1 MEQSG
6 FRVDGRCVPGGARG
20 GHKYR
25 QRSGRAQTGAWRPML
40 ALLVGWTL
48 LSVPAAAQAPGQAL
62 SGPIVVYNAGSLA
75 RPFKELLDAFRAA
88 NPGVTPAQENSG
100 SLEAARK
107 LTELHKIPDV
117 LAVAD
122 YNVID
127 DLLRPRYATWYAN
140 FARNAMVLAY
150 TDRSI
155 DAATIDS
162 TNWWKVLLKKG
173 VRAGHS
179 DPTLDPNGYR
189 TLIVLQLAERY
200 YREPGLAKRLD
211 AAMPSKYQRPKEAD
225 LTALLQAGEL
235 DYAWTYRSLAET
247 SGLRYVSLPRAID
260 LSDPLLAKEYEV
272 ATVRIPGTSRAGG
285 DSLLLRGEPIV
296 YALTIPVGAP
306 HPALAA
312 AFVRYAL
319 SPEGRAIVQRNG
331 FVVLASPIVIGTPPP
346 DVVSMYNPSPSPS
359 GSRQ

>member
-6 FRVDGRCVPGGARG
+6 FRGGCDAFRAAPGADTSIGNVPVGRKPGAHSG
-20 GHKYR
+20 GCPPR
-25 QRSGRAQTGAWRPML
+25 IVLDRVAAPVRAQ
-40 ALLVGWTL
+40 
-48 LSVPAAAQAPGQAL
+48 SL

-75 RPFKELLDAFRAA
+75 RPFKELLDAFRAS
-88 NPGVTPAQENSG
+88 NPGVIPAQENSG

-127 DLLRPRYATWYAN
+127 DLLRPKYAAWYAN
-140 FARNAMVLAY
+140 FARNAMVIAY

-162 TNWWKVLLKKG
+162 TNWWRVLLKKG
-173 VRAGHS
+173 VRTGHS
-179 DPTLDPNGYR
+179 DPALDPNGYR

-200 YREPGLAKRLD
+200 YREPGLARRLD
-211 AAMPSKYQRPKEAD
+211 AAMPPKYQRPKEAD

-247 SGLRYVSLPRAID
+247 SGLKYVSLPKAID
-260 LSDPLLAKEYEV
+260 LSDPLLAKEYET
-272 ATVRIPGTSRAGG
+272 ATVRVPGASRVGG
-285 DSLLLRGEPIV
+285 DSLTLRGEPIL

-306 HPALAA
+306 HRVVAE
-312 AFVRYAL
+312 AFVRFAL
-319 SPEGRAIVQRNG
+319 SPAGQAIVQKNG
-331 FVVLASPIVIGTPPP
+331 FVVLPVPIVVGTPPP

-359 GSRQ
+359 GSRP

>member
-6 FRVDGRCVPGGARG
+6 FRVGWRCVPGGARG

-25 QRSGRAQTGAWRPML
+25 QRPGRAQTGGASGL
-40 ALLVGWTL
+40 AALLV
-48 LSVPAAAQAPGQAL
+48 LSWAVSRRPRSLAQSL

-88 NPGVTPAQENSG
+88 NPGVIPAQENSG

-127 DLLRPRYATWYAN
+127 DLLRPKYATWYAN
-140 FARNAMVLAY
+140 FARNAMVIAY

-162 TNWWKVLLKKG
+162 TNWWRVLLKKG

-179 DPTLDPNGYR
+179 DPALDPNGYR

-200 YREPGLAKRLD
+200 YREPGLAQRLD
-211 AAMPSKYQRPKEAD
+211 AAMPPKYQRPKEAD

-247 SGLRYVSLPRAID
+247 NGLKYVSLPKAID
-260 LSDPLLAKEYEV
+260 LSDPLLAQG
-272 ATVRIPGTSRAGG
+272 VRNGDRPHPGRQPGWRRFADAARGTDRLCPDHPGRGAASRAGSRLRALRPVAG
-285 DSLLLRGEPIV
+285 GTRDRAEERLRG
-296 YALTIPVGAP
+296 AAGAGGRR
-306 HPALAA
+306 HAA
-312 AFVRYAL
+312 ARRRV
-319 SPEGRAIVQRNG
+319 
-331 FVVLASPIVIGTPPP
+331 
-346 DVVSMYNPSPSPS
+346 DV
-359 GSRQ
+359 

>member
-1 MEQSG
+1 MKQSG
-6 FRVDGRCVPGGARG
+6 FRGSWRCVPGGARG

-25 QRSGRAQTGAWRPML
+25 QRSCRAQTGAGWRL
-40 ALLVGWTL
+40 GTL
-48 LSVPAAAQAPGQAL
+48 LAIASIVPAAPAGAQAL
-62 SGPIVVYNAGSLA
+62 RGPIVVYNAGSLA

-107 LTELHKIPDV
+107 LTELNKVPDV

-127 DLLRPRYATWYAN
+127 DLLRPKYAAWYAT

-150 TDRSI
+150 TDRSL
-155 DAATIDS
+155 DAAEIDS
-162 TNWWKVLLKKG
+162 TNWWRVLLKKG

-179 DPTLDPNGYR
+179 DPALDPNGYR

-200 YREPGLAKRLD
+200 YQQPGLAGRLD
-211 AAMPSKYQRPKEAD
+211 AAMPPRYQRPKEAD

-247 SGLRYVSLPRAID
+247 NGLRYVTLPKAID
-260 LSDPLLAKEYEV
+260 LSDPALAKQYE
-272 ATVRIPGTSRAGG
+272 AASIRIPGANRAGG
-285 DSLLLRGEPIV
+285 DSLTLRGEPIV

-312 AFVRYAL
+312 AFVRFAL
-319 SPEGRAIVQRNG
+319 SAEGRAIIQRNG
-331 FVVLASPIVIGTPPP
+331 FVVLPVPMVVGTPPP
-346 DVVSMYNPSPSPS
+346 DVVSMYNPSPSPA
-359 GSRQ
+359 GSRP

>member
-6 FRVDGRCVPGGARG
+6 FRGGWRCVPGGARG

-25 QRSGRAQTGAWRPML
+25 QRSGRAQTGARRL
-40 ALLVGWTL
+40 AGLFLLAAGTL
-48 LSVPAAAQAPGQAL
+48 LPAPAAGQAL

-75 RPFKELLDAFRAA
+75 QPFKQLLDAFRVA
-88 NPGVTPAQENSG
+88 NPGVIPAQENSG

-122 YNVID
+122 YNVIA
-127 DLLRPRYATWYAN
+127 DLLRPKYATWYAS

-155 DAATIDS
+155 DAGTIDS
-162 TNWWKVLLKKG
+162 TNWWKVVLRKG
-173 VRAGHS
+173 VRTGHS
-179 DPTLDPNGYR
+179 DPALDPNGYR

-200 YREPGLAKRLD
+200 YREPGLASRLD
-211 AAMPSKYQRPKEAD
+211 AAMPPRYQRPKEAD

-235 DYAWTYRSLAET
+235 DYAWTYRSIART
-247 SGLRYVSLPRAID
+247 SGLRYVSQPRAID
-260 LSDPLLAKEYEV
+260 LSDPLLAAEYAM
-272 ATVRIPGTSRAGG
+272 ATVRVPGASRAGA
-285 DSLLLRGEPIV
+285 DSLSLRGEPIV

-312 AFVRYAL
+312 AFVRVAL
-319 SPEGRAIVQRNG
+319 SPAGRDIMQQNG
-331 FVVLASPIVIGTPPP
+331 FVLLASPLVAGTPPP

-359 GSRQ
+359 EPRQ

>member
-6 FRVDGRCVPGGARG
+6 FRGGWQCVPGGARG

-25 QRSGRAQTGAWRPML
+25 QRPGRAQTGAAIRAAVLL
-40 ALLVGWTL
+40 ALSWA
-48 LSVPAAAQAPGQAL
+48 VPVTPALGQSL
-62 SGPIVVYNAGSLA
+62 RGPIVVYNAGSLA
-75 RPFKELLDAFRAA
+75 LPFKELLDAFRAS
-88 NPGVTPAQENSG
+88 NPGVIPAQENSG

-117 LAVAD
+117 LGVAD

-127 DLLRPRYATWYAN
+127 DLLRPKYVTWYAN

-150 TDRSI
+150 TERSI

-162 TNWWKVLLKKG
+162 TNWWRVLLKKG

-179 DPTLDPNGYR
+179 DPALDPNGYR

-200 YREPGLAKRLD
+200 YREPGLAQRLD
-211 AAMPSKYQRPKEAD
+211 AAMPPKYQRPKEAD

-247 SGLRYVSLPRAID
+247 NGLKYLSLPKAID
-260 LSDPLLAKEYEV
+260 LSDPSLTQEYEK
-272 ATVRIPGTSRAGG
+272 ASVRIPGANRASG
-285 DSLLLRGEPIV
+285 DSLTLRGEPII

-312 AFVRYAL
+312 AFVRFTL
-319 SPEGRAIVQRNG
+319 SPAGRAILQKNG
-331 FVVLASPIVIGTPPP
+331 FVVLPVPVVVGTPPP

>member
-6 FRVDGRCVPGGARG
+6 FRGGWRCVPGGARG

-25 QRSGRAQTGAWRPML
+25 QRPGRAQTGGARRLAALL
-40 ALLVGWTL
+40 ALFWAGV
-48 LSVPAAAQAPGQAL
+48 AAPVLAQSL

-88 NPGVTPAQENSG
+88 NPGVVPAQENSG

-127 DLLRPRYATWYAN
+127 DLLRPTYATWYAN
-140 FARNAMVLAY
+140 FARNAMVIAY

-155 DAATIDS
+155 DAVTIDS
-162 TNWWKVLLKKG
+162 TNWWRVLLKNG

-179 DPTLDPNGYR
+179 DPALDPNGYR

-200 YREPGLAKRLD
+200 YREPGLARRLE
-211 AAMPSKYQRPKEAD
+211 AAMPPKYQRPKEAD

-247 SGLRYVSLPRAID
+247 NGLKYVSLPNAID
-260 LSDPLLAKEYEV
+260 LSDPLLAKEYET
-272 ATVRIPGTSRAGG
+272 ATVRIPGASRAGG
-285 DSLLLRGEPIV
+285 DSLTLRGEPIL

-306 HPALAA
+306 HPELAA
-312 AFVRYAL
+312 AFVRFAL
-319 SPEGRAIVQRNG
+319 SAEGRAIVQKNG
-331 FVVLASPIVIGTPPP
+331 FVVLSVPGVVGTPPP
-346 DVVSMYNPSPSPS
+346 DVVTMYNPSPSPS
-359 GSRQ
+359 GSRP

>member
-1 MEQSG
+1 MKQSG
-6 FRVDGRCVPGGARG
+6 FRGGWGCVPGGARG

-25 QRSGRAQTGAWRPML
+25 QRSGRAQTGVRLLAGHVLL
-40 ALLVGWTL
+40 ALGTL
-48 LSVPAAAQAPGQAL
+48 LPTPAAGQVL
-62 SGPIVVYNAGSLA
+62 RGPIVVYTAGSLA
-75 RPFKELLDAFRAA
+75 RPFKELLDAFRTA
-88 NPGVTPAQENSG
+88 NPGVIPFQENSG

-127 DLLRPRYATWYAN
+127 DLLRPKYATWYAS

-162 TNWWKVLLKKG
+162 TNWWMVVLRKG
-173 VRAGHS
+173 VRTGHS
-179 DPTLDPNGYR
+179 DPALDPNGYR

-200 YREPGLAKRLD
+200 YREPGLAARLD
-211 AAMPSKYQRPKEAD
+211 AAMPPRYQRPKEAD

-235 DYAWTYRSLAET
+235 DYAWTYRSIAQT
-247 SGLRYVSLPRAID
+247 SGLKYVSLPIAID
-260 LSDPLLAKEYEV
+260 LSDPLLAREYEL
-272 ATVRIPGTSRAGG
+272 ASVRVPGADRSGG
-285 DSLLLRGEPIV
+285 DSLTLRGEPIV

-312 AFVRYAL
+312 EFVRFAL
-319 SPEGRAIVQRNG
+319 SPAGRAIVQKNG
-331 FVVLASPIVIGTPPP
+331 FVLLASPIVAGTPPP
-346 DVVSMYNPSPSPS
+346 DLISMYNPSPSPS
-359 GSRQ
+359 EPGP

>member
-1 MEQSG
+1 MTQSG
-6 FRVDGRCVPGGARG
+6 FRDWWQGVPGGARG
-20 GHKYR
+20 GDNYR
-25 QRSGRAQTGAWRPML
+25 QRSSPAQTGPRLRPWILL
-40 ALLVGWTL
+40 AIALAAVAA
-48 LSVPAAAQAPGQAL
+48 PAGAQAPG
-62 SGPIVVYNAGSLA
+62 GPLVVYNAGSLA
-75 RPFKELLDAFRAA
+75 RPFRELLDAFRAGNSA
-88 NPGVTPAQENSG
+88 VIPAQENSG

-107 LTELHKIPDV
+107 LTELGKIPDV

-127 DLLRPRYATWYAN
+127 DLLRPKYATWYAS

-150 TDRSI
+150 TGRSI

-162 TNWWKVLLKKG
+162 TNWWQVLLKKG
-173 VRAGHS
+173 VRTGHS
-179 DPTLDPNGYR
+179 DPALDPNGYR

-200 YREPGLAKRLD
+200 YRQPGLARRLD
-211 AAMPSKYQRPKEAD
+211 AAMPPRYQRPKEAD

-247 SGLRYVSLPRAID
+247 SGLRYVSLPKAID
-260 LSDPLLAKEYEV
+260 LSDPALVKDYE
-272 ATVRIPGTSRAGG
+272 AASVRIPGANRSGG
-285 DSLLLRGEPIV
+285 DSLTFRGEPIV

-312 AFVRYAL
+312 AFVRFAL
-319 SPEGRAIVQRNG
+319 SAEGRAILQKNG
-331 FVVLASPIVIGTPPP
+331 FVVLPSPLIVGTPPAGLLT
-346 DVVSMYNPSPSPS
+346 MYTPSPSPS

>member
-1 MEQSG
+1 
-6 FRVDGRCVPGGARG
+6 
-20 GHKYR
+20 
-25 QRSGRAQTGAWRPML
+25 ML
-40 ALLVGWTL
+40 L
-48 LSVPAAAQAPGQAL
+48 AAASAVFATPAGAQAL

-75 RPFKELLDAFRAA
+75 RPFKELLEAFRVA

-117 LAVAD
+117 LGSAD
-122 YNVID
+122 YRVID
-127 DLLRPRYATWYAN
+127 DVLRPKYATWYVN

-162 TNWWKVLLKKG
+162 TNWWRVLLKKG

-179 DPTLDPNGYR
+179 DPALDPNGYR

-200 YREPGLAKRLD
+200 YREPGLARRLD
-211 AAMPSKYQRPKEAD
+211 AAMPPRYQRPKEAD

-247 SGLRYVSLPRAID
+247 NGLKYVSLPKAID
-260 LSDPLLAKEYEV
+260 LSDPALEKEYET
-272 ATVRIPGTSRAGG
+272 ASIRIPGANRAAG
-285 DSLLLRGEPIV
+285 DSLTLRGEPIV

-306 HPALAA
+306 HPELAA
-312 AFVRYAL
+312 AFVRFVL
-319 SPEGRAIVQRNG
+319 SAEGRAIIRRNG
-331 FVVLASPIVIGTPPP
+331 FVVLPVPMVVGTPPP
-346 DVVSMYNPSPSPS
+346 GVVPMYTPSPSPS
-359 GSRQ
+359 GSRP

>member
-1 MEQSG
+1 M
-6 FRVDGRCVPGGARG
+6 
-20 GHKYR
+20 
-25 QRSGRAQTGAWRPML
+25 
-40 ALLVGWTL
+40 
-48 LSVPAAAQAPGQAL
+48 
-62 SGPIVVYNAGSLA
+62 VYNAGSLA
-75 RPFKELLDAFRAA
+75 RPFRELLEAFRAA

-107 LTELHKIPDV
+107 LTELGKIPDV

-127 DLLRPRYATWYAN
+127 DLLRPRYASWYAN

-150 TDRSI
+150 TERSV
-155 DAATIDS
+155 DASAIDS
-162 TNWWKVLLKKG
+162 TNWWQILLRKG

-179 DPTLDPNGYR
+179 DPALDPNGYR

-200 YREPGLAKRLD
+200 YRQPGLAQRLD
-211 AAMPSKYQRPKEAD
+211 AAMPPRFQRPKEAD

-247 SGLRYVSLPRAID
+247 SGLKYLSLPRAID
-260 LSDPLLAKEYEV
+260 LSDPALAKDYE
-272 ATVRIPGTSRAGG
+272 AASVRVPGANRISG
-285 DSLLLRGEPIV
+285 DSLTLRGEPIV

-312 AFVRYAL
+312 AFVRFAL
-319 SPEGRAIVQRNG
+319 SADGRSILEKNG
-331 FVVLASPIVIGTPPP
+331 FVVLPSPVFVGTPPAGLQTL
-346 DVVSMYNPSPSPS
+346 YNPSPSPA
-359 GSRQ
+359 GFRK

>member
-1 MEQSG
+1 M
-6 FRVDGRCVPGGARG
+6 
-20 GHKYR
+20 
-25 QRSGRAQTGAWRPML
+25 RPLLLLL
-40 ALLVGWTL
+40 AAWTL
-48 LSVPAAAQAPGQAL
+48 LVVPAAAQKL
-62 SGPIVVYNAGSLA
+62 SGPLVVYNAGSLA

-88 NPGVTPAQENSG
+88 NPGVIPAQENSG

-127 DLLRPRYATWYAN
+127 DLLRPKYATWYAS

-162 TNWWKVLLKKG
+162 TTWWRVLLKKG

-179 DPTLDPNGYR
+179 DPALDPNGYR

-200 YREPGLAKRLD
+200 YREPGLAARLD
-211 AAMPSKYQRPKEAD
+211 AAMPPRYQRPKEAD

-247 SGLRYVSLPRAID
+247 SGLRYVSLPKAID
-260 LSDPLLAKEYEV
+260 LSDPLLAKQYEA
-272 ATVRIPGTSRAGG
+272 ATVRIPGASRAGG
-285 DSLLLRGEPIV
+285 DSLTLRGEPIV

-306 HPALAA
+306 HPELAA
-312 AFVRYAL
+312 AFVRFAL
-319 SPEGRAIVQRNG
+319 SPAGSAIVQRNG
-331 FVVLASPIVIGTPPP
+331 FVMLASPIVVGTPPP

-359 GSRQ
+359 ESRP